1 MNFTGVLR
9 QKRNDHAEEEAD
21 GESEPVDFAWLVF
34 MGMQM
39 GYTEK
44 EISRMYMGKWC
55 DLFQHFKWFCNF
67 KARRCVFKEKK
78 RVSMLDL

>member
-1 MNFTGVLR
+1 
-9 QKRNDHAEEEAD
+9 
-21 GESEPVDFAWLVF
+21 

-67 KARRCVFKEKK
+67 KARRCVFQEKK